1 MDDPKDEEK
10 KDTGVRPGPEV
21 ESLEPL
27 TPEEI
32 QLHKELEAG
41 EWDESQYFERLYQI
55 KKLEQENRSVEVR
68 RALNKFNVFL
78 HLTAYISGVA
88 YFLLLGVLYRPALP
102 YVFIPIVLWTIGIS
116 YHAYRAFLSKK
127 PPREKRK
134 KKSEKHEADEE
145 EAAGEDPSE
154 SPHNEEDTQGGQ

>member
-1 MDDPKDEEK
+1 MEDPQDEEK
-10 KDTGVRPGPEV
+10 KDTNVRPGTES
-21 ESLEPL
+21 ESLEPV

-32 QLHKELEAG
+32 QLRKELDAG
-41 EWDESQYFERLYQI
+41 EWDEAQYFERLFEI

-102 YVFIPIVLWTIGIS
+102 YVFIPIGLWTIGIC

-134 KKSEKHEADEE
+134 KKSEEDEADEE
-145 EAAGEDPSE
+145 QAAGEDASE
-154 SPHNEEDTQGGQ
+154 SPHDEEGTKGRQ